1 MNISNNDHRNLLDL
15 PNEILFIIFNKL
27 HMVDVL
33 YSLVNI
39 NERFDQLVLDPLH
52 IRHLDMTMMTVK
64 SVFNYNFS
72 IDNQVLD
79 RICIDIIP
87 RIRHQVKKL
96 TVEQHSMKRV
106 LLTANYPELY
116 SLSLIGFQEDVLF
129 EYLTSKLSFCS
140 F

>member
-1 MNISNNDHRNLLDL
+1 MLDL
-15 PNEILFIIFNKL
+15 PNEVLLIIFNKL

-33 YSLVNI
+33 YSLVNV

-64 SVFNYNFS
+64 SVFNYSFS
-72 IDNQVLD
+72 IDSQVFD

-87 RIRHQVKKL
+87 RIHHQVKKL
-96 TVEQHSMKRV
+96 TVEQHSMERV
-106 LLTANYPELY
+106 LVSANYPQLH
-116 SLSLIGFQEDVLF
+116 SLSLICFQEDVLF
-129 EYLTSKLSFCS
+129 EYLASKLLFCS

>member
-1 MNISNNDHRNLLDL
+1 MKIVISNILEL
-15 PNEILFIIFNKL
+15 PNEVLLIIFNKL

-33 YSLVNI
+33 YSLLYI
-39 NERFDQLVLDPLH
+39 NERFDQLVLNSLH

-96 TVEQHSMKRV
+96 TIVQHSMERV
-106 LLTANYPELY
+106 LLSANYPELY

-129 EYLTSKLSFCS
+129 EYLTSK
-140 F
+140 